1 MKGISDFR
9 AQKSQRAN
17 LSHGDPVG
25 DLHLVPKESFH
36 LLLLII
42 SILCGRRVG
51 KGVSDLHQ
59 AQGVLLTPNPSRAVG
74 EPHWDISMH
83 RNRSGSELSFLGS
96 KWRLQPPFPHRQ
108 ECL

>member
-51 KGVSDLHQ
+51 KGVSDLHHSPGSAANPQ
-59 AQGVLLTPNPSRAVG
+59 SKQGSGRTSLGYFHAQESL
-74 EPHWDISMH
+74 W
-83 RNRSGSELSFLGS
+83 F
-96 KWRLQPPFPHRQ
+96 
-108 ECL
+108 